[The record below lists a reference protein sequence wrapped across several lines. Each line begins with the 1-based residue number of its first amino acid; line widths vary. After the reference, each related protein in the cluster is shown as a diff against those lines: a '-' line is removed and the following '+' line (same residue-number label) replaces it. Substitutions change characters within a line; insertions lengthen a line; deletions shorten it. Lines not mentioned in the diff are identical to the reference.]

1 MNTSTEIRDG
11 LYLIGAIII
20 GLYLFYMSKRKQYQC
35 QYCFITSKLSE
46 YEKLDMQH
54 TGTHQ
59 TSTTQLRYLG
69 QDQFSHYYTT
79 DVHNK
84 TTNFYDRKS
93 KCPCCGYEQVIKVQR
108 TTRT

>member
-1 MNTSTEIRDG
+1 MLSLLVFIYFICQKGNSTNVNIAS
-11 LYLIGAIII
+11 LQANYLN
-20 GLYLFYMSKRKQYQC
+20 MR
-35 QYCFITSKLSE
+35 
-46 YEKLDMQH
+46 KLDMQH

-84 TTNFYDRKS
+84 NHKFL
-93 KCPCCGYEQVIKVQR
+93 
-108 TTRT
+108 